1 MISDFQA
8 GKERVMLLSSK
19 AGGLGITLTA
29 ATHVVLLDPWWHPFV
44 EFQAIKRAHRK
55 GQTKTVHMHRFF
67 VQEPDSIDMWML
79 GLQKSK
85 LEEAKLIMPDLVRYS
100 DCFILEE
107 RSKVNLVAEFR
118 NWIIQWVGDLG
129 EETKDLIIAAKEKE
143 KVKAKAQRESKSEGE
158 SQKARESKP
167 EPSASGVMTRRGKR
181 KLEELRRG
189 RRRRRSCWRAEA
201 EDDSWQEYEA
211 TPEEIEKFTE
221 EMWSCSACTF
231 DNGSSDS
238 ACKMCQTQRSVER

>member
-143 KVKAKAQRESKSEGE
+143 KVKAKAKG
-158 SQKARESKP
+158 KAKAKAKVRARAKA

-181 KLEELRRG
+181 KLEELKEEEEEV
-189 RRRRRSCWRAEA
+189 AETEA

-238 ACKMCQTQRSVER
+238 ACKMCQTQRSVEC